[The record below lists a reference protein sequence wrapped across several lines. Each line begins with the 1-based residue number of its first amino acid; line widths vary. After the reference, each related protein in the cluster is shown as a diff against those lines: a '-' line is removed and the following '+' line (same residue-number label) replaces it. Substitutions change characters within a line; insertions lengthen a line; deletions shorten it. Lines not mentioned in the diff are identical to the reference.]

1 MPHSAVEVPAAPPWH
16 GSARDL
22 LWPGAS
28 AHADMGITRSTAPL
42 AAERI
47 RRIARSLLDAS
58 TLCAISTVS
67 RQGRAHINTAY
78 FAWDGRLDLVWL
90 SHPSAAH
97 SRHLRANPT
106 AAVAVYD
113 SKQTWGRPDRGI
125 QLFGTAR
132 QVTGRAEQQARLIY
146 ERRFPLFARDPNPA
160 YRLYRFRPRRLK
172 LFDEIEL
179 GAGRFVSARVGAAG
193 RVSWQTTEVYTSA

>member
-1 MPHSAVEVPAAPPWH
+1 MP
-16 GSARDL
+16 
-22 LWPGAS
+22 
-28 AHADMGITRSTAPL
+28 ITRSTAPL

-67 RQGRAHINTAY
+67 ARGRAHINTAY
-78 FAWDGRLDLVWL
+78 FAWDDRLDVVWL

-125 QLFGTAR
+125 QLFGSARRVTA
-132 QVTGRAEQQARLIY
+132 RAEQEARLVY
-146 ERRFPLFARDPNPA
+146 ERRFPLYARDPSPA
-160 YRLYRFRPRRLK
+160 YRLYRFRPTRLK
-172 LFDEIEL
+172 LFDETEL
-179 GAGRFVSARVGAAG
+179 GGGRFVTARVGAAG
-193 RVSWQTTEVYTSA
+193 RLSWQTTEVYTSG